1 MTDPVGRMVDLLRD
15 ERDQLAERVTQ
26 LETAIRTH
34 RDTNG
39 QVLQYRRDRALWAVL
54 GELAHEV
61 DR

>member
-26 LETAIRTH
+26 LENAIRTH
-34 RDTNG
+34 RDTRD
-39 QVLQYRRDRALWAVL
+39 QLAWRRDRALWAVL